1 VKIMA
6 TDLAVAANDFSVA
19 MAAGQHRAL
28 TLFVQRGAKPR
39 RRAWKAVLATVGFGV
54 VASGI
59 VTIAVDRVR
68 R

>member
-1 VKIMA
+1 MES
-6 TDLAVAANDFSVA
+6 DLTVAANEFSVA

-28 TLFVQRGAKPR
+28 TLFVQRDAKRR
-39 RRAWKAVLATVGFGV
+39 RRAWKAFLAALGFGV